1 MAYEATLISTLRAGE
16 GVSGEGGRRD
26 ILLPSSPTSKA
37 LLHHVAGPRHAP
49 YSTFSLLSLFPLPL
63 RPPFLFHPYFSP
75 FNLPSSEGKLS
86 LSTFHSP
93 LACFSFFLSL
103 FLFFFFLCWREIHF
117 GYTYVYIYVCIKIRG
132 NWVKLGTGE
141 VGERWRLGGIGGPPR
156 RGSFE
161 EEETN

>member
-26 ILLPSSPTSKA
+26 ILLPSSSTSKA

-86 LSTFHSP
+86 PSTFHSP

-103 FLFFFFLCWREIHF
+103 FLFFFPLLTRDTFW
-117 GYTYVYIYVCIKIRG
+117 IYVCVYIC
-132 NWVKLGTGE
+132 VLKLGETG
-141 VGERWRLGGIGGPPR
+141 
-156 RGSFE
+156 
-161 EEETN
+161 